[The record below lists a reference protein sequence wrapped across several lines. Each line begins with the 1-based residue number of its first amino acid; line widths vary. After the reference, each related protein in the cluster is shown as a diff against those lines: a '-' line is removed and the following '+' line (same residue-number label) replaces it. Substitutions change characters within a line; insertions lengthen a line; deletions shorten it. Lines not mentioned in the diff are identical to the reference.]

1 MSQIVFVTGSRSEY
15 SLMRRLLLDLQGENK
30 ITVIATG
37 MHLSPKFGKTI
48 SEIEQ
53 DGFEIK
59 KVDSL
64 LDTDTLGGMIKSLS
78 ISLHGI
84 ASAIEELSPDL
95 ILIEGDRGE
104 ALAGALAGA
113 YLNIPVC
120 HHGGGDSSGSVDNKL
135 RSATSM
141 LSDYHL
147 VGNLDSYN
155 NLLNMGIPK
164 NRIFIVGEPGID
176 DIVSG
181 AFEPLDAICSKY
193 NLDPK
198 QPSILLVFHPNTEE
212 YDDID
217 RQITELTMAIESLNF
232 RTIAV
237 YSNADAGGQLINQ
250 RITEVSELLPCIST
264 YPNLSRR
271 DFLGLMNACSVMVGN
286 SSAGIVELPS
296 FKKPFVCVGTRQ
308 KGRLKAKN
316 VLEVEAR
323 KSDIIDAIQT
333 SIHDED
339 FKRELQRLE
348 NPYGDGRC
356 SLRVCRIIQ
365 MILEKP
371 NDRDK

>member
-1 MSQIVFVTGSRSEY
+1 MGQIVFVTGARSEY
-15 SLMRRLLLDLQGENK
+15 SLMRGLLLDLQKENK

-48 SEIEQ
+48 SEIEK
-53 DGFEIK
+53 DSFEIK
-59 KVDSL
+59 RIDSL
-64 LDTDTLGGMIKSLS
+64 FDTDTLGGMVKSLS

-84 ASAIEELSPDL
+84 ASAIEELSPEL

-104 ALAGALAGA
+104 ALAGALVGA

-147 VGNLDSYN
+147 VGNIESYN

-176 DIVSG
+176 DIISG
-181 AFEPLDAICSKY
+181 AFEPLDVICGKY
-193 NLDPK
+193 NLDPEL
-198 QPSILLVFHPNTEE
+198 PSILLVFHPNTEE
-212 YDDID
+212 YGDID
-217 RQITELTMAIESLNF
+217 EQITELLKAIGSLNF
-232 RTIAV
+232 RTVAV

-250 RITEVSELLPCIST
+250 RITEASKLLSCLSV
-264 YPNLSRR
+264 YPNLSRK

-296 FKKPFVCVGTRQ
+296 FKKPFVCIGTRQ
-308 KGRLKAKN
+308 KGRLKARN

-323 KSDIIDAIQT
+323 KNDIIDAIQI
-333 SIHDED
+333 SIYDKD
-339 FKRELQRLE
+339 FIRDLQQLE

-356 SLRVCRIIQ
+356 SLKVCEIIQ
-365 MILEKP
+365 RILENP
-371 NDRDK
+371 NDHDT